1 MIEQRHVT
9 ALDVKTDEKR
19 KKKSIKVV
27 LKKTKKQYMY
37 IYIYIRMV
45 CVPVVYAPYVCVCE
59 RRRGGWKCNFSL
71 FSLLPLSPFLYNFSF
86 DFYCCFY

>member
-1 MIEQRHVT
+1 M
-9 ALDVKTDEKR
+9 
-19 KKKSIKVV
+19 
-27 LKKTKKQYMY
+27 
-37 IYIYIRMV
+37 RMV